1 MQTTDGSVNFQPLPS
16 PPTRAKEDVLTAA
29 SGTAQ
34 QVELSVDTV
43 N

>member
-1 MQTTDGSVNFQPLPS
+1 MQTTDGSVNFQPPS
-16 PPTRAKEDVLTAA
+16 PPPRAKEDVLTAA

-34 QVELSVDTV
+34 QVVVSVDTV